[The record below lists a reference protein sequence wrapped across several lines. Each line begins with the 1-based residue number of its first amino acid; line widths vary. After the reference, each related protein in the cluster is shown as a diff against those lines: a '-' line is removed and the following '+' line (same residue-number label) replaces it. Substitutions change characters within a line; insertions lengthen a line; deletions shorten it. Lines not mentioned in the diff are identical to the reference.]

1 MLDKDTIIKVTN
13 RGNGTV
19 GYSIPDLGNLH
30 RTFQSGETKE
40 ITMEELRK
48 LSYIPGGMTIL
59 KQYLVLDNQDA
70 VSELLNTVEPEYY
83 YTKEDIVKLLNEGT
97 LDQFKDCLDFAPKG
111 TIDLVR
117 KLAVELKLNDVAK
130 RQALLDKTGFNVTAA
145 ITANEES
152 EADEEVTEEK
162 TRRTAAIS
170 KAPETST
177 PERRATAVKSN
188 YKVVSK

>member
-117 KLAVELKLNDVAK
+117 KLAVELKLNDVSK

-170 KAPETST
+170 KAPQTST
-177 PERRATAVKSN
+177 PERRTTAVKSN

>member
-170 KAPETST
+170 KAPKTST
-177 PERRATAVKSN
+177 PERRTTAVKSN

>member
-177 PERRATAVKSN
+177 PERRTTAVKSN